1 MSDYSTL
8 HLYINLSKRTALLLL
23 FCISMTQWV
32 LQLRAKLTLRWV
44 GNGPLPFFCENK
56 MCTFKRQGLD
66 VHNCI
71 LTLYSDC
78 VEHVFQQ
85 VIIMFS
91 VILIYGHAVVRGPH
105 EHRGQANLCMFNS
118 IICMLCKA
126 CFLMFKHW
134 FCWKYQYNKYMFN
147 SIDIYRFIPV
157 SGCVYIDLVHCFSRV
172 PFMLS
177 RRRWLCSNN

>member
-1 MSDYSTL
+1 MRDYSTL

-44 GNGPLPFFCENK
+44 GNGPLPFFCKNK

-66 VHNCI
+66 VVFRLCRTCI
-71 LTLYSDC
+71 PTGTNYVQCRLNIWTRSC
-78 VEHVFQQ
+78 T
-85 VIIMFS
+85 
-91 VILIYGHAVVRGPH
+91 GAH

-118 IICMLCKA
+118 IICMLCTA

-147 SIDIYRFIPV
+147 SIDIYHFIPV
-157 SGCVYIDLVHCFSRV
+157 SGCVYIDPVHCFSRV
-172 PFMLS
+172 PCMLS
-177 RRRWLCSNN
+177 RRRWLCSSN

>member
-1 MSDYSTL
+1 MYTFYF
-8 HLYINLSKRTALLLL
+8 HRKTARDRFPLILG
-23 FCISMTQWV
+23 WV
-32 LQLRAKLTLRWV
+32 LLVVEELTVSLKCRIAIKA
-44 GNGPLPFFCENK
+44 LFF
-56 MCTFKRQGLD
+56 
-66 VHNCI
+66 
-71 LTLYSDC
+71 
-78 VEHVFQQ
+78 
-85 VIIMFS
+85 
-91 VILIYGHAVVRGPH
+91 LIYGHAVVRGPH

-157 SGCVYIDLVHCFSRV
+157 SGCVYIDPVHCFSRV

-177 RRRWLCSNN
+177 RRRWLCCRIAIKALFFYLN